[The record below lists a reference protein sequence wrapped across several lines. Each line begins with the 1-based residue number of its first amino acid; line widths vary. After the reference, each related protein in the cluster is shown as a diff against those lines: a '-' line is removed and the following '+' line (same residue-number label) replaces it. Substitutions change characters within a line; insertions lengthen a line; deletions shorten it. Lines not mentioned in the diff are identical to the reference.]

1 MFSGA
6 SSGSTASLRPS
17 SSCSTP
23 ADQPSCSTPADPP
36 SLQQPSCSTSSQ
48 QQQQQPSLDDVEA
61 PRSKRRNL
69 SGGSDRYINH

>member
-17 SSCSTP
+17 S
-23 ADQPSCSTPADPP
+23 SCSTPADPP